1 MFERYV
7 SSIILTLAN
16 KYIKNLNASELRM
29 SLWGAPR
36 ARLPPV
42 TDAAAHQS
50 PPCWRAGGAVTLNN
64 VELRT
69 EVLQEEVESP
79 FIFKRIFIQELKLN
93 IPWASL
99 RYQPAKVSSRANRAS
114 QNCVAL

>member
-36 ARLPPV
+36 ARL
-42 TDAAAHQS
+42 S
-50 PPCWRAGGAVTLNN
+50 PMPLRINHHRRAVAGGAVTLNN

-79 FIFKRIFIQELKLN
+79 FIFKRIFIQELKLSV
-93 IPWASL
+93 PWASL
-99 RYQPAKVSSRANRAS
+99 RYQPAKVSNRANCL
-114 QNCVAL
+114 QNCVS